1 MSLSMLRALPLA
13 SAFAL
18 ALVGCGSNSTRAPTT
33 STDAGATDGGA
44 PITGL
49 TPQTWTWVPFPDAH
63 CRDGSS
69 TGLGINVNPSSTK
82 VMIYL
87 EGGGACF
94 NSTTCLVTPSC
105 FPESGSCSTGTF
117 DSWKSGTASRL
128 PSGALT
134 GIFDRTNAQN
144 PVGDWNMVYVPFCTG
159 DVFAGTNPSAQ
170 VPGVSGTQE
179 FVGYTNIGL
188 YLARLAPTFPNVSQV
203 LLTGVAAGGLGAVIN
218 YLQVAKAFGSVP
230 VQMLD
235 DSGPL
240 MEDPYVP
247 KCLQAQWGQLW
258 GVDKIMLPACGA
270 DCPDPTNYY
279 VDAQKHLANLF
290 SNRQFGLIDAIDDGI
305 ISQFYGFGA
314 NNCAQTFLPTP
325 VPAQTYLEG
334 LQDIRTKLAGSS
346 NFGSFLFNGTDHPTL
361 STAKFYTLTAGGST
375 SADGGTPGGGAG
387 EAGAPDGG
395 GGVLLTDWMKQFL
408 AGTVANVG
416 P

>member
-1 MSLSMLRALPLA
+1 MLRALPLA

-18 ALVGCGSNSTRAPTT
+18 ALVGCGSNSTSAPTT

-44 PITGL
+44 RATDGGAQITGL
-49 TPQTWTWVPFPDAH
+49 APRTWTWVPFPDAH

-69 TGLGINVNPSSTK
+69 TGLGISVSPKSTK
-82 VMIYL
+82 LMIYL

-94 NSTTCLVTPSC
+94 NSTTCKITPSC
-105 FPESGSCSTGTF
+105 FSESGSCSTGTF
-117 DSWKSGTASRL
+117 NSWKAGTASRL
-128 PSGALT
+128 PSSALT

-159 DVFAGTNPSAQ
+159 DVFAGTNPSVQ
-170 VPGVSGTQE
+170 VPGVPGTQE
-179 FVGYTNIGL
+179 FVGYANISL
-188 YLARLAPTFPNVSQV
+188 YLARLVPTFRNMSQV
-203 LLTGVAAGGLGAVIN
+203 LLTGSAAGGIGAEVN
-218 YLQVAKAFGSVP
+218 YLQVAAAFGSVP

-247 KCLQAQWGQLW
+247 RCLQAQWSQLW
-258 GVDKIMLPACGA
+258 GIDKVMLPACGA
-270 DCPDPTNYY
+270 DCPDKTNYY
-279 VDAQKHLANLF
+279 IDAQKHLAKRF
-290 SNRQFGLIDAIDDGI
+290 STRQFGLIDAIHDGI
-305 ISQFYGFGA
+305 ITQFYGFGA
-314 NNCAQTFLPTP
+314 NNCAPAVFPSS
-325 VPAQTYLEG
+325 VPAQTYLQG

-375 SADGGTPGGGAG
+375 SADGGTPGGD
-387 EAGAPDGG
+387 AGAAAGG
-395 GGVLLTDWMKQFL
+395 GGVLLTDWIKQFL
-408 AGTVANVG
+408 AGTVTNVG